1 MFTNESDCMHFYFA
15 KDDHEIA
22 IVVIDL
28 AAEYIQNLAGNIS
41 VYTTFNDVPKNVT
54 SIAVVAQ
61 YPIDEKL
68 LPQDKSIS
76 YIFIG
81 YETFIIPPSESVVS
95 LCVEDD
101 ESMQSVF
108 EALCASEENTQ
119 VMNID
124 PLHPDLNGKRFHHI
138 VDIPLEELE
147 RFNFRDLEEI
157 EDLWFHQRSI
167 HTFESITNTG
177 GRVGVLPNFFCYSGI
192 NIDKNQL
199 RIIGII
205 KPNERLHS
213 QFPLE
218 GKFAGVSICVRVG
231 DITKESC
238 DAIVNSANIYLQK
251 GSGVCGAIFAA
262 AGSRLKDAC
271 EVQAQKYGGK
281 LGVGEAVVTE
291 GFNLKAKYIIH
302 SVSPRCMFQWN
313 DTIQKALFNAYS
325 EIFEI
330 AEREGLE
337 SIAIPAMGIGKHYCD
352 LDRCV
357 MIAMSVLDEYLYRSE
372 KKLKRIVFVL
382 SDEAIAN
389 KYLNYLLHFSHYN
402 NSHGILDHSVGFE
415 EKEKYKRALRYML
428 TQNSTFNTKQLKH
441 ILRIF
446 DPELVDRIT
455 ARRVCVRSLKYTGEN
470 EKLTNG
476 KIYQSLTFN
485 GSTYEILDNTGAV
498 MVIGS
503 GYFEWV
509 EQNGIEEIEK

>member
-15 KDDHEIA
+15 KYDHEIA

-28 AAEYIQNLAGNIS
+28 VTEHIQKLAGNIP
-41 VYTTFNDVPKNVT
+41 VYTTFDDIPNNVT
-54 SIAVVAQ
+54 SVAVVSQ
-61 YPIDEKL
+61 FPIDEAL
-68 LPQDKSIS
+68 LPQKESMS

-81 YETFIIPPSESVVS
+81 YKTFIIPPSESAVS

-101 ESMQSVF
+101 ESLQSVF

-138 VDIPLEELE
+138 VDIPLEELD

-192 NIDKNQL
+192 NIDKDQL
-199 RIIGII
+199 HIIGVIEP
-205 KPNERLHS
+205 KERLRS
-213 QFPLE
+213 QFPSE
-218 GKFAGVSICVRVG
+218 GKFAGVNIGVRVG
-231 DITKESC
+231 DITNESC

-262 AGSRLKDAC
+262 AGLQLKDAC

-281 LGVGEAVVTE
+281 LRVGEAVITE

-313 DTIQKALFNAYS
+313 DTIQKALYDAYNK
-325 EIFEI
+325 IFEI
-330 AEREGLE
+330 AKREGFE

-352 LDRCV
+352 LDRCI
-357 MIAMSVLDEYLYRSE
+357 MIAMSVLDEYLYCPD
-372 KKLKRIVFVL
+372 KKLKRITFVL
-382 SDEAIAN
+382 SDEDIAN
-389 KYLNYLLHFSHYN
+389 KYLSSLSNFPHFSTAKM
-402 NSHGILDHSVGFE
+402 GMDHNIEFE
-415 EKEKYKRALRYML
+415 EKGKFHRALRYML
-428 TQNSTFNTKQLKH
+428 PQNSSFNTKQLKH

-455 ARRVCVRSLKYTGEN
+455 TRKECVRNLKYTGEH
-470 EKLTNG
+470 ERLTSGKL
-476 KIYQSLTFN
+476 YQSLTFN
-485 GSTYEILDNTGAV
+485 GSTYEIIDNTGAV
-498 MVIGS
+498 MIIGS
-503 GYFEWV
+503 EYFEWV
-509 EQNGIEEIEK
+509 KQSGIEEV